1 MLSSLTSFDVFL
13 GFRLGRERTQ
23 LHRGRSSVSAE
34 KNASASSA
42 SPLTELEKAVLVFE
56 QSWVMRPEAK
66 DEAIRQTFDFSA
78 TKYYQILSGLLDSRP
93 ALEFDPMLIK
103 RLQREREQRRRSRE
117 IRLHPSHQKDRD

>member
-1 MLSSLTSFDVFL
+1 MVA
-13 GFRLGRERTQ
+13 Q
-23 LHRGRSSVSAE
+23 RSSSP
-34 KNASASSA
+34 SSG

-66 DEAIRQTFDFSA
+66 DEAIRQTFEFSPV
-78 TKYYQILSGLLDSRP
+78 KYYQVLSGLLDSRP

-117 IRLHPSHQKDRD
+117 IRLHPSQQKDRD